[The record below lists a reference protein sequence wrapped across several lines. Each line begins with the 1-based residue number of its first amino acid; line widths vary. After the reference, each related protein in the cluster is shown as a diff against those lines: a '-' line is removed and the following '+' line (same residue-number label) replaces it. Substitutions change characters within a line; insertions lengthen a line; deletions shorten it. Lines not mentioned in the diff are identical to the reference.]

1 MKRYVK
7 AIDLQKS
14 YQIPEDY
21 EYALLYM
28 ISEII
33 LCKTEKLPPV
43 EWEECQE
50 ARFFS
55 EDKELHIFEG
65 DDGMQEAFVQDEDED
80 IVLIKEYELDGKFR
94 NIGKTVLVQ
103 EYLVFDE
110 EDGQVLVEQTRLR
123 GIR

>member
-7 AIDLQKS
+7 AIDLQES
-14 YQIPEDY
+14 YQIPTDY

-33 LCKTEKLPPV
+33 LCRTEKLPPID
-43 EWEECQE
+43 WEECQE

-55 EDKELHIFEG
+55 GDKELHIFEG
-65 DDGMQEAFVQDEDED
+65 DDGMQEVCVQDADED
-80 IVLIKEYELDGKFR
+80 IILIKEYELDNKFR

-103 EYLVFDE
+103 EYLAFDE
-110 EDGQVLVEQTRLR
+110 EDGQVRVEKTRLR